1 MLYKR
6 LSIWNSI
13 QKGFQRLSQ
22 GTTDQNQSAQ
32 DFKILSISDW
42 NKAKL
47 ILTIFGQFEPIGLR
61 AVRGSLA
68 IVAVEI
74 FETLLKWL
82 SRVLGR
88 ATKDH
93 FILIPLLKLRYKK
106 FAIFLELISIVKCP

>member
-22 GTTDQNQSAQ
+22 GTTDQNPSAR
-32 DFKILSISDW
+32 DFKILDRI
-42 NKAKL
+42 KVKQ
-47 ILTIFGQFEPIGLR
+47 ILKIFGQFEPISLR

-74 FETLLKWL
+74 
-82 SRVLGR
+82 SR
-88 ATKDH
+88 
-93 FILIPLLKLRYKK
+93 I
-106 FAIFLELISIVKCP
+106 